1 MATLQSIRKHGAALV
16 IIIGIALFAFIAG
29 DAAKVFQP
37 GLNSQN
43 VGEINGKKIEAQ
55 YFQQLVE
62 EYTQAINFVR
72 GTSSLTEAENAQI
85 KDEVWNTLVTN
96 TLISAEADKLGLT
109 VTTAELQ
116 SVIDDGTD
124 PLLAQSA
131 FRNQSTGKFDRDVL
145 MKFLAEYAAMD
156 TDIMPTEYVEYYHQL
171 YNYWKFIE
179 SNLISS
185 LLMQKYEALVA
196 EAQFSNPV
204 AAEYDFNAR
213 NNHAEVKYAVV
224 PFSSV
229 ADSLVKVSNADIKHL
244 YDAKKELYKQPAE
257 TRAIKYID
265 VTVKPSQADRNEL
278 LAEVNEYA
286 GQLATT
292 DEVAALV
299 RLANSE
305 VAYSA
310 VPVTA
315 NALPEDVAARLDSVK
330 GDEVYGPYYNA
341 ADDTY
346 NAFRILNKVQQPDSV
361 QYRQLTVADADAAV
375 AAERAD
381 SIYRALTAKKGAA
394 KFADLAEK
402 YGQASEPVW
411 ISTANFEGAAIEG
424 DNATYLNTLF
434 GMKKGEFKQ
443 LPLAGGHLIIEV
455 VDTKNPVEKY
465 EAAVIKRPAY
475 FSNETYAEVYN
486 QLSAFV
492 ASNQTIEDIEAN
504 AEEAGFRLY
513 PIAELN
519 SAAHTIGGV
528 QGTREALRW
537 AFGAEKGEVSQIF
550 EAGENDHLMVIAV
563 ADIHKAGYRPVADMA
578 DMFRRQ
584 ALNDKKAEKILA
596 EAKKVTTMEEAIAL
610 SDAKNDVLRR
620 VSFSSATYVSK
631 TRTNEPAI
639 SGAVAGL
646 EEGVLSAPIKG
657 NGGIYF
663 LQVTKKEAGAGTF
676 DAAAEQKKLEAAA
689 TRNINSNTILN
700 ELYRKGEVKDN
711 RYLFF

>member
-16 IIIGIALFAFIAG
+16 IVIGIALFAFIAG

-43 VGEINGKKIEAQ
+43 VGEINGKKVEAQ
-55 YFQQLVE
+55 TYQQLVE

-72 GTSSLTEAENAQI
+72 GTNSLTEAESAQI

-96 TLISAEADKLGLT
+96 ALISTEAEKLGLT

-116 SVIDDGTD
+116 AVINEGTD

-131 FRNQSTGKFDRDVL
+131 FRNQTTGQFDRDVL
-145 MKFLAEYAAMD
+145 MKFLAEYASMD
-156 TDIMPTEYVEYYHQL
+156 PEVMPAEYVDYYHQL

-179 SNLISS
+179 SNLISN
-185 LLMQKYEALVA
+185 LLMQKYEALIV

-204 AAEYDFNAR
+204 AAEYNFNAR
-213 NNHAEVKYAVV
+213 NNHAEVAYAVV

-229 ADSLVKVSNADIKHL
+229 ADSLVKVSNSDIKKL
-244 YDAKKELYKQPAE
+244 YNAKKELYKQPAE

-265 VTVKPSQADRNEL
+265 VTVKPSQADRDEL
-278 LAEVNEYA
+278 LAEVTEFA

-292 DEVAALV
+292 NEVAALV

-315 NALPEDVAARLDSVK
+315 KALPEDVVARLDSVK
-330 GDEVYGPYYNA
+330 KDEVYGPYYNA
-341 ADDTY
+341 ADDSY
-346 NAFRILNKVQQPDSV
+346 NTFRILSKTQLPDSV
-361 QYRQLTVADADAAV
+361 QYRQIQVADADATRAQ
-375 AAERAD
+375 ELAD
-381 SIYRALTAKKGAA
+381 SIYGALTAKRGAA

-411 ISTANFEGAAIEG
+411 IATSNFEGAAIEG

-434 GMKKGEFKQ
+434 GMKKGEIKQ
-443 LPLAGGHLIIEV
+443 LNLAGGHLIIECV
-455 VDTKNPVEKY
+455 ATKNPVEKFN
-465 EAAVIKRPAY
+465 AAVIKRPAY
-475 FSNETYAEVYN
+475 FSNETYAEAYN

-492 ASNQTIEDIEAN
+492 ASNQSLEAMEAN
-504 AEEAGFRLY
+504 AEEAGYRLY
-513 PIAELN
+513 PVNELSN
-519 SAAHTIGGV
+519 AAHTIGGV

-537 AFGAEKGEVSQIF
+537 AFGAEKGEVSHIF
-550 EAGENDHLMVIAV
+550 EAGENDHLMVV
-563 ADIHKAGYRPVADMA
+563 TVVDIHEAGYRPVDQFAE
-578 DMFRRQ
+578 MFRLQ
-584 ALNDKKAEKILA
+584 AFNDKKAEKILA
-596 EAKKVTTMEEAIAL
+596 DAKGVKSMEEALAL
-610 SDAKNDVLRR
+610 AGAKGDTLRR
-620 VSFSSATYVSK
+620 VTFGSPVYVSK
-631 TRTNEPAI
+631 VPASEAAL

-663 LQVTKKEAGAGTF
+663 VQVVNKGNGVATF
-676 DAAAEQKKLEAAA
+676 DAAAEQKTLEATA
-689 TRNINSNTILN
+689 TRSMNANTILN
-700 ELYRKGEVKDN
+700 ELFRKGKVEDN